1 MTTSERAANQT
12 RNPFHMLLR
21 TDTWQERKEAV
32 VEVLEFRI
40 DMAWL
45 VTNYCGARCCG
56 VAGLLLRTVSKDFVY
71 LSGRV
76 ESNPARSFS
85 GHVSEVSARCEG
97 DSARIERWPMTK
109 RIYYARFSGAR
120 VEYSG
125 ETFWRPHWGAVTGNC
140 DTIVRERIKEL
151 Q

>member
-1 MTTSERAANQT
+1 
-12 RNPFHMLLR
+12 MLFR

-32 VEVLEFRI
+32 VEVLEFRF

-76 ESNPARSFS
+76 DSNPARNFS
-85 GHVSEVSARCEG
+85 GGVGNSPEADFSWVSVWCEG
-97 DSARIERWPMTK
+97 DSALIERWPMTK

-120 VEYSG
+120 VEYGG
-125 ETFWRPHWGAVTGNC
+125 ETTWRPHWGAVTGNC
-140 DTIVRERIKEL
+140 DIIVRERIKEL